1 MQRADDKQQRI
12 QKINDYVHFSLD
24 IHKAPF
30 EIKSQ
35 VKKYMQTFEMVT
47 QVQQSY
53 LQFLDYLN
61 PYLKYVVI
69 NRLFFQILK
78 NNWLFE
84 KAEENEVTFIARY
97 MRAQISITDDVLLIQ
112 GDAAINMFIITD
124 GSVSV
129 FLKES

>member
-1 MQRADDKQQRI
+1 
-12 QKINDYVHFSLD
+12 
-24 IHKAPF
+24 
-30 EIKSQ
+30 
-35 VKKYMQTFEMVT
+35 
-47 QVQQSY
+47 
-53 LQFLDYLN
+53 
-61 PYLKYVVI
+61 
-69 NRLFFQILK
+69 
-78 NNWLFE
+78 LFE